1 MDIRLNKKTGFK
13 SKSPIV
19 TVWTDE
25 GEPFYIIK
33 RKGTEI
39 LFNLPKGNY
48 IIECDFEILKSPVNY
63 KLPKLPK
70 YERNITFPNF
80 IEIVFCTNPNKCSI
94 DLERGLVMCDFSIKN
109 KTRAE
114 QTFVM
119 FHELGHYYYK
129 TESHCDLFASYHMLK
144 QGFNPSQLYFSV
156 NGCLSDNSIDRK
168 NHVLNFAKKVKK

>member
-70 YERNITFPNF
+70 NF
-80 IEIVFCTNPNKCSI
+80 KLIKKLLSK
-94 DLERGLVMCDFSIKN
+94 LV
-109 KTRAE
+109 
-114 QTFVM
+114 
-119 FHELGHYYYK
+119 
-129 TESHCDLFASYHMLK
+129 
-144 QGFNPSQLYFSV
+144 
-156 NGCLSDNSIDRK
+156 GCLFSAQSDMKADELITN
-168 NHVLNFAKKVKK
+168 

>member
-1 MDIRLNKKTGFK
+1 MVEVFICNEFIFFIFIRTMKSNELSDIDIKK
-13 SKSPIV
+13 
-19 TVWTDE
+19 
-25 GEPFYIIK
+25 
-33 RKGTEI
+33 
-39 LFNLPKGNY
+39 
-48 IIECDFEILKSPVNY
+48 ILKN
-63 KLPKLPK
+63 
-70 YERNITFPNF
+70 RDI
-80 IEIVFCTNPNKCSI
+80 
-94 DLERGLVMCDFSIKN
+94 DFSIKN